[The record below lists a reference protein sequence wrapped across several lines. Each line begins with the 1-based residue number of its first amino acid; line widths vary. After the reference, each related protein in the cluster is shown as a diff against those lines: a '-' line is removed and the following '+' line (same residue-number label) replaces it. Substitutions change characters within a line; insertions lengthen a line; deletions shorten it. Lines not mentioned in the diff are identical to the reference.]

1 MSLHCIDVI
10 GFYLKGYLTDAQF
23 EEIFDRHSAEFE
35 PVLGEKLFWQMMS
48 ADFRSKEQ
56 RIHLQVCL
64 RDFMLAVF
72 PVEYETISDAYAENL
87 IEAGQED
94 DLTAI
99 LKKRYEPK
107 ETVVIHCG
115 EIESVTEL
123 HALLQKELG
132 LGANYGRNWDALRDF
147 LYDIL
152 FPEMLVFENWM
163 TYQKKFP
170 RDAAVLREI
179 LRNIPDD
186 RCAVVYE

>member
-1 MSLHCIDVI
+1 MDVI

-23 EEIFDRHSAEFE
+23 EEIFDWHSAEFE
-35 PVLGEKLFWQMMS
+35 SVLDEGLFFQVLNN
-48 ADFRSKEQ
+48 DFRSKEQ

-64 RDFMLAVF
+64 RDFMLAAF
-72 PVEYETISDAYAENL
+72 PVQYETISDAYAEKL
-87 IEAGQED
+87 IEAGQEN

-107 ETVVIHCG
+107 ETIVIHCG
-115 EIESVTEL
+115 EIGSVTEL
-123 HALLQKELG
+123 HTLLQKELG

-152 FPEMLVFENWM
+152 FPETLVFENWM

-179 LRNIPDD
+179 LRDIPDD